1 MPPKRFAN
9 SDEVVAAAAELFQRQ
24 GYQNTTIENIAGHL
38 GIAKPTVYQYVNGK
52 GSLLEQIV
60 GEVLERLAEEH
71 RQAMESSDDPEQQ
84 LRRLVRGY
92 VRTVAEMRTH
102 YRIFLG
108 EEKELPPRTRRR
120 FAAASREMADEFAA
134 LLERCAD
141 AGVIR
146 ADVDPQIASFLIIG
160 ALVSASRWYDP
171 TGELDPDAFA
181 DEAMAL
187 VEGYMALEARGTA
200 RAGAD

>member
-9 SDEVVAAAAELFQRQ
+9 SDEVVAAAAQLFQRR
-24 GYQNTTIENIAGHL
+24 GYQNTTIDDIAKHL

-52 GSLLEQIV
+52 GSLLEEIV
-60 GEVLERLAEEH
+60 GQVLARIAEEH
-71 RQAMESSDDPEQQ
+71 RLALESSNDPEEQ

-120 FAAASREMADEFAA
+120 FQEASREMADEFAG
-134 LLERCAD
+134 LLRRCID
-141 AGVIR
+141 GGVLR
-146 ADVDPQIASFLIIG
+146 SDVDPEIASFLIIG

-171 TGELDPDAFA
+171 TGPLDAEAFA

-187 VEGYMALEARGTA
+187 VEGYMAPKR
-200 RAGAD
+200 RSRSR